1 MKCETCGTEYD
12 PSDPKGCPKCAAK
25 AAGHPG
31 CGGIA
36 IGLIPLALLLLLF
49 LFLILRAAGSATFGH

>member
-12 PSDPKGCPKCAAK
+12 PSDPKGCPKCAAT

-31 CGGIA
+31 CGCVA
-36 IGLIPLALLLLLF
+36 LALIPLALLLLVF
-49 LFLILRAAGSATFGH
+49 IFVIFQAVSTSVAH